1 MNLDTI
7 FEYKDSKQYDIGEI
21 IKVEEISFE
30 VMASMPHGSEYLYHL
45 SPKFERDKV
54 TDNLVKEGYLD
65 DVVST
70 YISAFE
76 KFPILNDNRLSEKR
90 NEYIETNL
98 EQLNRIYGLDKR

>member
-1 MNLDTI
+1 MDIDTI
-7 FEYKDSKQYDIGEI
+7 FEYKDNKQYDVGEI
-21 IKVEEISFE
+21 IKVGDISFE
-30 VMASMPHGSEYLYHL
+30 VMAGMSHGSEYLYHL
-45 SPKFERDKV
+45 SPKFERDEL

-76 KFPILNDNRLSEKR
+76 KFPVLDDNRLSEKR